1 MKAETENALGEE
13 IPIEATNSRATAIGA
28 GAGRVCAMTT
38 ADMGVRTVQQFAC
51 AVLSGAVAGAQQLC
65 ADLWVRC
72 RQVPSGA
79 SIVPINRMATAAR
92 WKTPCNM
99 ESAYHEFCALR

>member
-1 MKAETENALGEE
+1 
-13 IPIEATNSRATAIGA
+13 
-28 GAGRVCAMTT
+28 MTT
-38 ADMGVRTVQQFAC
+38 TGMGVRTVQQFAC

-92 WKTPCNM
+92 WNTPLNM
-99 ESAYHEFCALR
+99 VSAYHRIQFLR